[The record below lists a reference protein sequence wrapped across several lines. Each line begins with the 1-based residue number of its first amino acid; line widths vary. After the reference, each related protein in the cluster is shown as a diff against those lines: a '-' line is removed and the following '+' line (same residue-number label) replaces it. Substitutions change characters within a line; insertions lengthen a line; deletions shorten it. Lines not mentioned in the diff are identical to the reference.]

1 MSEITL
7 TDYARRIA
15 LDPATVRLTAD
26 RGGFHSAHKQDG
38 DWMIDETETYPEKR
52 LRMHEA
58 LNPGAWRSLNAKE
71 RRHELRLQQ
80 IRQYSWV
87 GNYGMTRTFT
97 ACLQRIPQGLLDTL
111 TPEQAG
117 QVVDLVHDTYQ
128 SGQRNPDT
136 EWLLT
141 DD

>member
-7 TDYARRIA
+7 NDYAQRIA

-26 RGGFHSAHKQDG
+26 RGGFRSAHKQDG
-38 DWMIDETETYPEKR
+38 DWMIDETETCPDKR
-52 LRMHEA
+52 QRMHEA
-58 LNPGAWRSLNAKE
+58 LNPSAWKSMDAKE

-80 IRQYSWV
+80 IRQYSRF
-87 GNYGMTRTFT
+87 GSFGGTFAT
-97 ACLQRIPQGLLDTL
+97 CLRRIPQGLLDTL

-128 SGQRNPDT
+128 AGRRNPDT